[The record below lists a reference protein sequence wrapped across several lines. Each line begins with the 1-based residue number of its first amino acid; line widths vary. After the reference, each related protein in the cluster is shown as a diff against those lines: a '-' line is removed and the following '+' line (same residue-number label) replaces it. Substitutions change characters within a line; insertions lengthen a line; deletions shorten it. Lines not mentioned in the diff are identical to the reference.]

1 MKNLNTVAEQLFNE
15 IRGRF
20 PSVEIGDAEGN
31 VVNEPQAARFYDFDF
46 ETNGKK
52 LGKVSVSLDEN
63 NGVVIMFNKNFIE
76 NQYGST
82 KADWYGFLKNIR
94 TFAKKRLLNFEVR
107 DINRTNLTKR
117 DYKFL
122 AANRRGEQTMAESR
136 MYGSAKTSFQKIGN
150 AKLSIKHTGAIQEGS
165 SRTQKIGAIYIENTD
180 GEKFKYPFKHLSGAR
195 ALAVHV
201 SEGGHPYD
209 DFGKYI
215 SGLSEELSN
224 LRKFKQY
231 MARSSVMAE
240 SLSEHMDTVNERVAL
255 VKKEIQ
261 NLQKPSY
268 YINAFENFVPK
279 ENAQVPE
286 DIANNWIDQLTVKQF
301 NEELKDVFPYIY
313 NLVSETT
320 RTKELSFEDIIAEQ
334 AQNFIT
340 YQVQPGDTIT
350 SIVGDMNAEGIA
362 TTVDQVMM
370 DNKGV
375 VDSKGN
381 VNAGTVL
388 KISEPSTQAPT
399 ASPRPQ
405 PRITNIGAG
414 GVRELG
420 PDGRPTGSTR
430 GIDPALNY
438 GESIEKTIDKLM
450 GQFGESEEEDQLS
463 SNYIKNLEIKF
474 GDKDLS
480 TKVLIKLKA
489 EMVRLRSKDLV
500 QLVKADIPNISDA
513 ARDEFKNRR
522 ARGLKGYD
530 DAVEGNAYAH
540 AVRQAKM
547 DGKKKGDKVKG
558 PDGDEITLEKENKI
572 PLGEFILSYFDRE
585 SGQFPKGPTAVLTMV
600 EKEYGDQYVRP
611 ASKFIER
618 INQRVSEIMGYKDPD
633 LTENPEQDLNQQIL
647 GFARYLMGMDRRLG
661 YKASDLMRQHP
672 GQPKMALQALQSDP
686 EIAKLWQNY
695 SNMNQM
701 GRNTQDMNTRETF
714 SLETASVDDAMNLL
728 KTNSTGIFNRLKSQL
743 MPQIQTALR
752 SGTLEEKALAQQW
765 MQIFK
770 AAENLGEST
779 DNKLKEALSSNDVS
793 DLMGAIRDLIVR
805 YSDEASNATGD
816 SAVDVAADDAA
827 RQEPPTTRS
836 DAENNTQTP
845 ITRNTGYNFNNQE
858 AANAYLNDTQ
868 PGDVATVGRN
878 KEKIVRDID
887 DNGNP
892 VWTPEQDYTGRNAN
906 KQPAAQPSNTRTQQG
921 NRNNNRNNNISGEPI
936 PTYPSMQ
943 AAMQM
948 IDYYQ
953 PGERVDI
960 NGQPHVRD
968 IEPNGRKIYRPT
980 SNESIELNRISA
992 LAGLT

>member
-1 MKNLNTVAEQLFNE
+1 MKNLNNVAEQLFNE

-20 PSVEIGDAEGN
+20 PSVEIGDANGN
-31 VVNEPQAARFYDFDF
+31 VVNEPQTARFYDFDF

-52 LGKVSVSLDEN
+52 LGKVSVSLDEED
-63 NGVVIMFNKNFIE
+63 GIVIMFNKNFIE
-76 NQYGST
+76 EQYGSA
-82 KADWYGFLKNIR
+82 KSDWYGFLKNIR
-94 TFAKKRLLNFEVR
+94 TFSKKRLLNFEVR

-180 GEKFKYPFKHLSGAR
+180 GERFKYPFKHLSGAR

-215 SGLSEELSN
+215 TGLSEELSN

-268 YINAFENFVPK
+268 YTNAFENFVPI
-279 ENAQVPE
+279 ENEEVPE
-286 DIANNWIDQLTVKQF
+286 DIAANWIDQLTVKQF

-313 NLVSETT
+313 NLVSEATKA
-320 RTKELSFEDIIAEQ
+320 KELSFEDIIAEQ

-350 SIVGDMNAEGIA
+350 SIVNDMNAEGIE

-381 VNAGTVL
+381 VKAGTVL
-388 KISEPSTQAPT
+388 KIGEPQLAPAT
-399 ASPRPQ
+399 SIRPQ
-405 PRITNIGAG
+405 
-414 GVRELG
+414 
-420 PDGRPTGSTR
+420 GRPETVGIGGTTEIAPNGQIDGSTR

-450 GQFGESEEEDQLS
+450 GQFGESEEEDQELS
-463 SNYIKNLEIKF
+463 SVYVKHLKIKF
-474 GDKDLS
+474 GNTDLS
-480 TKVLIKLKA
+480 TKELIKLKS
-489 EMVRLRSKDLV
+489 EMVRLTSKALV
-500 QLVKADIPNISDA
+500 QLVKADILNVSNA
-513 ARDEFKNRR
+513 ARNEFKNRR

-530 DAVEGNAYAH
+530 DTVEGNAFAN

-547 DGKKKGDKVKG
+547 NGKKKGDKIPG
-558 PDGDEITLEKENKI
+558 PDGDEITLEKEKKI

-618 INQRVSEIMGYKDPD
+618 INQRVSEIMGYK
-633 LTENPEQDLNQQIL
+633 ENDFEVQET
-647 GFARYLMGMDRRLG
+647 
-661 YKASDLMRQHP
+661 
-672 GQPKMALQALQSDP
+672 P
-686 EIAKLWQNY
+686 EI
-695 SNMNQM
+695 
-701 GRNTQDMNTRETF
+701 E
-714 SLETASVDDAMNLL
+714 
-728 KTNSTGIFNRLKSQL
+728 
-743 MPQIQTALR
+743 
-752 SGTLEEKALAQQW
+752 
-765 MQIFK
+765 
-770 AAENLGEST
+770 
-779 DNKLKEALSSNDVS
+779 
-793 DLMGAIRDLIVR
+793 
-805 YSDEASNATGD
+805 
-816 SAVDVAADDAA
+816 
-827 RQEPPTTRS
+827 
-836 DAENNTQTP
+836 
-845 ITRNTGYNFNNQE
+845 
-858 AANAYLNDTQ
+858 
-868 PGDVATVGRN
+868 
-878 KEKIVRDID
+878 
-887 DNGNP
+887 
-892 VWTPEQDYTGRNAN
+892 
-906 KQPAAQPSNTRTQQG
+906 
-921 NRNNNRNNNISGEPI
+921 
-936 PTYPSMQ
+936 
-943 AAMQM
+943 
-948 IDYYQ
+948 
-953 PGERVDI
+953 
-960 NGQPHVRD
+960 
-968 IEPNGRKIYRPT
+968 
-980 SNESIELNRISA
+980 RISA
-992 LAGLT
+992 LAGLR

>member
-1 MKNLNTVAEQLFNE
+1 MKNLNAVAEQLFNE

-20 PSVEIGDAEGN
+20 PSVEIGDADGN
-31 VVNEPQAARFYDFDF
+31 VVSEPQAARFYDFDF

-52 LGKVSVSLDEN
+52 LGKVSVSLDED
-63 NGVVIMFNKNFIE
+63 NGVVIMFNKDFIE
-76 NQYGST
+76 EQYGST
-82 KADWYGFLKNIR
+82 KSDWYGFLKNIR

-136 MYGSAKTSFQKIGN
+136 MYGSNKTSFQKIGN

-165 SRTQKIGAIYIENTD
+165 SRTQKIGAIYIENTE

-240 SLSEHMDTVNERVAL
+240 SLGEHMDTVNERVAS

-268 YINAFENFVPK
+268 YTNAFENFVPK

-334 AQNFIT
+334 AQNSIT

-388 KISEPSTQAPT
+388 KISEPSPQAPT
-399 ASPRPQ
+399 TSIRPQ
-405 PRITNIGAG
+405 ARPNNIGAG
-414 GVRELG
+414 GTRELG
-420 PDGRPTGSTR
+420 PNGQMTGSTR

-450 GQFGESEEEDQLS
+450 GQFGESEEEGRLS
-463 SNYIKNLEIKF
+463 QDFLKSLDLKFGSKPKISSKTEINLRKEMIKF
-474 GDKDLS
+474 GPK
-480 TKVLIKLKA
+480 
-489 EMVRLRSKDLV
+489 ELV
-500 QLVKADIPNISDA
+500 QLSKANIPHVSDA
-513 ARDEFKNRR
+513 AQHELKNRR

-530 DAVEGNAYAH
+530 DNTVEGNPYAY

-547 DGKKKGDKVKG
+547 AGKKKGDKVQG
-558 PDGDEITLEKENKI
+558 PDGDDITLEKENKI

-611 ASKFIER
+611 AHKFIER
-618 INQRVSEIMGYKDPD
+618 INQRVSEIMGYKEADPAVQE
-633 LTENPEQDLNQQIL
+633 T
-647 GFARYLMGMDRRLG
+647 
-661 YKASDLMRQHP
+661 
-672 GQPKMALQALQSDP
+672 P
-686 EIAKLWQNY
+686 EI
-695 SNMNQM
+695 
-701 GRNTQDMNTRETF
+701 D
-714 SLETASVDDAMNLL
+714 
-728 KTNSTGIFNRLKSQL
+728 
-743 MPQIQTALR
+743 
-752 SGTLEEKALAQQW
+752 
-765 MQIFK
+765 
-770 AAENLGEST
+770 
-779 DNKLKEALSSNDVS
+779 
-793 DLMGAIRDLIVR
+793 
-805 YSDEASNATGD
+805 
-816 SAVDVAADDAA
+816 
-827 RQEPPTTRS
+827 
-836 DAENNTQTP
+836 
-845 ITRNTGYNFNNQE
+845 
-858 AANAYLNDTQ
+858 
-868 PGDVATVGRN
+868 
-878 KEKIVRDID
+878 
-887 DNGNP
+887 
-892 VWTPEQDYTGRNAN
+892 
-906 KQPAAQPSNTRTQQG
+906 
-921 NRNNNRNNNISGEPI
+921 
-936 PTYPSMQ
+936 
-943 AAMQM
+943 
-948 IDYYQ
+948 
-953 PGERVDI
+953 
-960 NGQPHVRD
+960 
-968 IEPNGRKIYRPT
+968 
-980 SNESIELNRISA
+980 RISA
-992 LAGLT
+992 LAGLR

>member
-1 MKNLNTVAEQLFNE
+1 MKNLNAVAEQLFNE

-20 PSVEIGDAEGN
+20 PSVEIGDADGN
-31 VVNEPQAARFYDFDF
+31 VVSEPQAARFYDFDF

-52 LGKVSVSLDEN
+52 LGKVSVSLDED
-63 NGVVIMFNKNFIE
+63 NGVVIMFNKDFIE
-76 NQYGST
+76 EQYGST
-82 KADWYGFLKNIR
+82 KSDWYGFLKNIR

-136 MYGSAKTSFQKIGN
+136 MYGSNKTSFQKIGN

-165 SRTQKIGAIYIENTD
+165 SRTQKIGAIYIENTE

-240 SLSEHMDTVNERVAL
+240 SLGEHMDTVNERVAS

-268 YINAFENFVPK
+268 YTNAFENFVPK

-334 AQNFIT
+334 AQNSIT

-350 SIVGDMNAEGIA
+350 SIVSDMNDEGIQ

-388 KISEPSTQAPT
+388 KISEPSPQAPT
-399 ASPRPQ
+399 TSIRPQ
-405 PRITNIGAG
+405 ARPNNIGAG
-414 GVRELG
+414 GTQELG
-420 PDGRPTGSTR
+420 PNGQMTGSTR

-450 GQFGESEEEDQLS
+450 GQFAESDQ
-463 SNYIKNLEIKF
+463 ET
-474 GDKDLS
+474 D
-480 TKVLIKLKA
+480 
-489 EMVRLRSKDLV
+489 
-500 QLVKADIPNISDA
+500 
-513 ARDEFKNRR
+513 
-522 ARGLKGYD
+522 
-530 DAVEGNAYAH
+530 EGNAFAN

-547 DGKKKGDKVKG
+547 AGKKKGDKVQG
-558 PDGDEITLEKENKI
+558 PDGDDITLEKENKI

-611 ASKFIER
+611 AHKFIER
-618 INQRVSEIMGYKDPD
+618 INQRVSEIMGYKEADPAVQE
-633 LTENPEQDLNQQIL
+633 T
-647 GFARYLMGMDRRLG
+647 
-661 YKASDLMRQHP
+661 
-672 GQPKMALQALQSDP
+672 P
-686 EIAKLWQNY
+686 EI
-695 SNMNQM
+695 
-701 GRNTQDMNTRETF
+701 D
-714 SLETASVDDAMNLL
+714 
-728 KTNSTGIFNRLKSQL
+728 
-743 MPQIQTALR
+743 
-752 SGTLEEKALAQQW
+752 
-765 MQIFK
+765 
-770 AAENLGEST
+770 
-779 DNKLKEALSSNDVS
+779 
-793 DLMGAIRDLIVR
+793 
-805 YSDEASNATGD
+805 
-816 SAVDVAADDAA
+816 
-827 RQEPPTTRS
+827 
-836 DAENNTQTP
+836 
-845 ITRNTGYNFNNQE
+845 
-858 AANAYLNDTQ
+858 
-868 PGDVATVGRN
+868 
-878 KEKIVRDID
+878 
-887 DNGNP
+887 
-892 VWTPEQDYTGRNAN
+892 
-906 KQPAAQPSNTRTQQG
+906 
-921 NRNNNRNNNISGEPI
+921 
-936 PTYPSMQ
+936 
-943 AAMQM
+943 
-948 IDYYQ
+948 
-953 PGERVDI
+953 
-960 NGQPHVRD
+960 
-968 IEPNGRKIYRPT
+968 
-980 SNESIELNRISA
+980 RISA
-992 LAGLT
+992 LAGLR